1 MGNMLKFELRRLLKK
16 PVFYIMLGL
25 CVGVAIFYV
34 FSTRE
39 NMNYMI
45 ENMSDIVS
53 DYDYGYEKSWVK
65 ERFVEYL
72 SPQRLVLSNFWLMLP
87 SVLAIFTAIFVC
99 EDRAR
104 GTIKNIYA
112 RGYSRTNVFFSKF
125 IVSSAVS
132 AVLYLLVVGALYIS
146 GTIAFLTAPFDVSPQ
161 TVKGFW
167 LLVLGRLILMLAIN
181 AGYFMLSE
189 LIGGNTGFSI
199 ASNMFAPSI
208 MNGILYLGLSFFF
221 YVILK
226 DLHTDNKY
234 AIIQNIIEYWIYSLT
249 MEGFNIEMKPDA
261 YVWHIIASAIYL
273 IVFTGLGWLIAV
285 KKEVKN

>member
-45 ENMSDIVS
+45 ENMK
-53 DYDYGYEKSWVK
+53 KSWVK
-65 ERFVEYL
+65 EHFVEYL

-167 LLVLGRLILMLAIN
+167 LLVLGRLLLILAAN
-181 AGYFMLSE
+181 AGYFMVSE
-189 LIGGNTGFSI
+189 FIGGNTGFSI
-199 ASNMFAPSI
+199 ASNMFAPSV